1 MFCLHKASSS
11 VKWAGVSFVLVRGYT
26 YRKEKEVEMI
36 DIEEAVVSVTV
47 EISLSSESLFM
58 ACDRKPEATKTN
70 IAARSTKPA
79 GMMQTNTNVN
89 K

>member
-1 MFCLHKASSS
+1 
-11 VKWAGVSFVLVRGYT
+11 
-26 YRKEKEVEMI
+26 MI

-70 IAARSTKPA
+70 KQQEAQNPLE
-79 GMMQTNTNVN
+79 
-89 K
+89 

>member
-1 MFCLHKASSS
+1 
-11 VKWAGVSFVLVRGYT
+11 
-26 YRKEKEVEMI
+26 MI